1 MAQVRFNTVQD
12 LFEAFPSAVKDVG
25 AADGS
30 VRSLDFLR
38 SCLASR
44 DWPPAIS
51 FCAYLLPRRVAVA
64 WGCRTLR
71 QMDEKLS
78 SEEQRAIQFA
88 EDWVQDPEEPQR
100 RKALASGTVGNPKSP
115 TTWVALAAGWSGG
128 SIVPV
133 EMGYAAPAPDQTARA
148 IRVALL
154 IALSKLVRDQD
165 EQARVM
171 TACLEDGIQLASGRS
186 A

>member
-1 MAQVRFNTVQD
+1 MVQVRFNTVQD
-12 LFEAFPSAVKDVG
+12 LFEAYPSAVKDVG

-30 VRSLDFLR
+30 MRSLDFVR
-38 SCLASR
+38 ACLANR
-44 DWPPAIS
+44 DWPQAIS
-51 FCAYLLPRRVAVA
+51 FCAYLLTRRVAVA

-71 QMDEKLS
+71 RMREKLTS
-78 SEEQRAIQFA
+78 DEQRAIQFA
-88 EDWVQDPEEPQR
+88 EDWVQEPEEPQR

-128 SIVPV
+128 SIVPI
-133 EMGYAAPAPDQTARA
+133 EMGYAAPAPEQTARA

-154 IALSKLVRDQD
+154 IALSKLVDDKD

-171 TACLEDGIQLASGRS
+171 TACLEDGIQLATGKS